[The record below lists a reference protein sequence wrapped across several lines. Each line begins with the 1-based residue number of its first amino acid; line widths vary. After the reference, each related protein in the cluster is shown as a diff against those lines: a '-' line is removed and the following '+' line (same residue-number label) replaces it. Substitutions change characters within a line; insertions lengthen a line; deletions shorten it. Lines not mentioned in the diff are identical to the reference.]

1 MLSRHLLALAVLAA
15 ATHPAHAQP
24 AGADSSVAL
33 TVYSS
38 AQPGA
43 IPAEWYRP
51 LPGQAPPPA
60 SSLPGFAMVRVD
72 RPLELQAGRSQ
83 LSFTGVAALLDPTT
97 VRFESLTDPAGTRV
111 LEQDFRFDLVSVSQ
125 LLARYVDG
133 QVRVE
138 GGQGDDVRQL
148 EGTLLSAH
156 DGLVLRDA
164 QGEVHALRRW
174 GALGFGEPAGG
185 LVTRPTLEWQLSA
198 KRGGRHDTRVSY
210 QTGGITWWADYN
222 LLFTP
227 GRDANSGTVDLGAW
241 VSLLNQ
247 SGVDYPEAKL
257 KLVAGEVNRAQ
268 PRAVPVRAEMRVM
281 TMEADAGFEEKAFFE
296 YHLYTLGRPVTIANN
311 STKQVELL
319 EGARRVPARKQLL
332 FDGTTGYAWRG
343 APMVERD
350 FRPGGEPKVEVWLQ
364 FQNDEK
370 SGLGMPLPAGRVRV
384 SQLDPADGGLE
395 FIGED
400 TLGHTP
406 RNERVRLRLGNAF
419 DVVGERRQVDFSVDT
434 RARVAEEDIEVT
446 VRNRKR
452 EAVEVTVRESLYRT
466 AGWRLLSHS
475 LPYEKLDAGTIEFS
489 ARVAAD
495 AEQVIRYRVRYTW

>member
-1 MLSRHLLALAVLAA
+1 MPQRTLLVLALLAAGVTEALAQ
-15 ATHPAHAQP
+15 ATTPP
-24 AGADSSVAL
+24 SLAL

-72 RPLELQAGRSQ
+72 RPLDLEAGRSQ
-83 LSFTGVAALLDPTT
+83 LSFTDVAALLDPTT

-111 LEQDFRFDLVSVSQ
+111 LEQDFRFDLVSVGQ
-125 LLARYVDG
+125 LLSRYVDG

-138 GGQGDDVRQL
+138 GGQGDGARRL

-164 QGEVHALRRW
+164 KGEVHALRSW
-174 GALGFGEPAGG
+174 DTLGFGEPAGG
-185 LVTRPTLEWQLSA
+185 LVTRPTLAWQLSA
-198 KRGGRHDTRVSY
+198 KRGWRHDIRVTY

-247 SGVDYPEAKL
+247 SGVDYPEARL

-268 PRAVPVRAEMRVM
+268 PRAVPMVAEMRAM
-281 TMEADAGFEEKAFFE
+281 TMESDAGFEEKAFFE

-319 EGARRVPARKQLL
+319 ERAQRIPARKQLL
-332 FDGTTGYAWRG
+332 FDGTRGFGWGG
-343 APMVERD
+343 APMVDRD
-350 FRPGGEPKVEVWLQ
+350 FLPQGESKVEVWLQ
-364 FQNDEK
+364 FENDAK
-370 SGLGMPLPAGRVRV
+370 SGLGIPLPAGRVRV

-406 RNERVRLRLGNAF
+406 RNERVRLLLGNAF
-419 DVVGERRQVDFSVDT
+419 DVVGERRQVDFTVDT
-434 RARVAEEDIEVT
+434 RARVAEEEIEVS
-446 VRNRKR
+446 VRNRKQ
-452 EAVEVTVRESLYRT
+452 EAVEVTVREALYRS

-475 LPYEKLDAGTIEFS
+475 LPYDKRDAGTIEFS
-489 ARVAAD
+489 ARIGPD